1 MFWSNNSGAKTLVT
15 QKGTLQGMPQNTNY
29 SYNIEC
35 SILTMSQE
43 LVQSR
48 HPEPGE
54 LLVERLPAKEGVKL
68 SSIANSWEDIRGLS
82 WLFVE
87 DWS

>member
-1 MFWSNNSGAKTLVT
+1 
-15 QKGTLQGMPQNTNY
+15 MPQNANY

-48 HPEPGE
+48 HPEPKE

-68 SSIANSWEDIRGLS
+68 SSIAGSWEDIRGLS

>member
-1 MFWSNNSGAKTLVT
+1 
-15 QKGTLQGMPQNTNY
+15 
-29 SYNIEC
+29 
-35 SILTMSQE
+35 MSQV
-43 LVQSR
+43 LAQSR
-48 HPEPGE
+48 HPEPAE

-68 SSIANSWEDIRGLS
+68 SDLAGSWEDIRGLS

>member
-1 MFWSNNSGAKTLVT
+1 
-15 QKGTLQGMPQNTNY
+15 
-29 SYNIEC
+29 
-35 SILTMSQE
+35 MSQE

-48 HPEPGE
+48 HPEPKE

-68 SSIANSWEDIRGLS
+68 SSIAGSWEDIRGLS
-82 WLFVE
+82 WLFAE